1 MNQTMEETLPLLE
14 RAAGRTA
21 DLVEGIG
28 DDELALPTPCAEF
41 DVRGLIA
48 HLEWGASLFESLAS
62 GGGMIPQGEYTGDFR
77 ERAGRMLAAWRRPE
91 AWEGVSP
98 GMGLPMATLAA
109 MSLCDLV
116 VHGWDL
122 SVATGRPYEVDGEDA
137 ERLLAFAGQMA
148 PTGRKMGAFGE
159 PVEVPAGASALERAL
174 GELGRD
180 PSWKP

>member
-1 MNQTMEETLPLLE
+1 MNETLPLME

-21 DLVEGIG
+21 DLVESLG
-28 DDELALPTPCAEF
+28 EEQLTLPTPCAEF
-41 DVRGLIA
+41 DVRGVIA

-62 GGGMIPQGEYTGDFR
+62 GGPMIPQGEYTGDFR
-77 ERAGRMLAAWRRPE
+77 ARAERMLAVWRRPE
-91 AWEGVSP
+91 AWEGVSA
-98 GMGLPMATLAA
+98 GMGLPMTTLAA

-122 SVATGRPYEVDGEDA
+122 AVATGRPYEVDEEEA
-137 ERLLAFAGQMA
+137 ERLLAFVADMA
-148 PTGRKMGAFGE
+148 PMGRKMGAFGE
-159 PVEVPAGASALERAL
+159 PVEVPADASTLERAL